1 VKVHEHQAKD
11 LLARYGVPV
20 PRGYVAETADAA
32 AAIARELAAPVA
44 VKAQIHAGGRGKG
57 GGIKL
62 AESPEQAREAAAK
75 IIGMRLVTHQTGPE
89 GRLVKRVLVEEQL
102 QVERELYLGVVI
114 DNSIGLPLVMA
125 SADGGVEIEEVAAKT
140 PERIHKTP
148 VDPTVGFQPFQGRQ
162 LAIEIGLDGDMM
174 RPASSLIGGLYRCF
188 AENDCSL
195 AEVNPLVVTRDGRL
209 LAADAKLN
217 FDDNALYRH
226 KELAELRDIDEEDPL
241 EVRAQESGIG
251 NYVKLTGNIGC
262 VVNGAGLAMA
272 TMDAIKLAGGEP
284 ANFLDI
290 GTVND
295 TGRVVSSFRILT
307 EDPNV
312 RAILINIFGGM
323 ARVDIIA
330 EGIIQAHREMEIGVP
345 VVARLV
351 GTNLE
356 EGERLLSEAGP
367 SSLIRAADLG
377 AAAQKA
383 VEAAGAPS
391 RSSSSAAH
399 LGELHS

>member
-1 VKVHEHQAKD
+1 MKVHEFQAKEI
-11 LLARYGVPV
+11 LSRFGVSV
-20 PRGYVAETADAA
+20 PRGRVAATPEEA
-32 AAIARELAAPVA
+32 AAIAAELGGPVA

-62 AESPEQAREAAAK
+62 ASTPEEAQDVAGQ
-75 IIGMRLVTHQTGPE
+75 IIGTRLVTHQTGPE

-102 QVERELYLGVVI
+102 QVERELYLGIVI
-114 DNSIGLPLVMA
+114 DNSIGFPLVMA
-125 SADGGVEIEEVAAKT
+125 SADGGVEIEEVAART
-140 PERIHKTP
+140 PERIHKTA
-148 VDPTVGFQPFQGRQ
+148 VDPTVGFQPFQGRW
-162 LAIEIGLDGDMM
+162 LALNIGLTGEMM
-174 RPASSLIGGLYRCF
+174 RPAAALIAGLYRAF
-188 AENDCSL
+188 EENDCSL
-195 AEVNPLVVTRDGRL
+195 AEINPLVVTRDGRL

-226 KELAELRDIDEEDPL
+226 KEMAALRDIDEEDPL

-295 TGRVVSSFRILT
+295 VGRVVASFRIIT

-312 RAILINIFGGM
+312 KAILINIFGGM
-323 ARVDIIA
+323 ARVDVIA
-330 EGIIQAHREMEIGVP
+330 QGIIEAHREMEIRVP

-351 GTNLE
+351 GTNVE
-356 EGERLLSEAGP
+356 EGERLLRESGL
-367 SSLIRAADLG
+367 SLIRAGDLG
-377 AAAQKA
+377 EAAVKA
-383 VEAAGAPS
+383 VEAARG
-391 RSSSSAAH
+391 
-399 LGELHS
+399 

>member
-1 VKVHEHQAKD
+1 
-11 LLARYGVPV
+11 
-20 PRGYVAETADAA
+20 VAETPEQAA
-32 AAIARELAAPVA
+32 EIARELGVPVA

-62 AESPEQAREAAAK
+62 AADPDEARAVAGQ

-102 QVERELYLGVVI
+102 QVERELYLGIVI
-114 DNSIGLPLVMA
+114 DNSIGFPLVMA
-125 SADGGVEIEEVAAKT
+125 SADGGVEIEEVAART
-140 PERIHKTP
+140 PERIHKTA
-148 VDPTVGFQPFQGRQ
+148 VDPTVGFQPFQGRG
-162 LAIEIGLDGDMM
+162 LALNIGLGGELM
-174 RPASSLIGGLYRCF
+174 RPAASLIGALYRVF
-188 AENDCSL
+188 EENDCSL
-195 AEVNPLVVTRDGRL
+195 AEINPLVVTRDGRL

-226 KELAELRDIDEEDPL
+226 KEIAALRDIDEEDPL

-251 NYVKLTGNIGC
+251 NYVKLSGNIGC

-295 TGRVVSSFRILT
+295 AGRVVSSFRIIT

-330 EGIIQAHREMEIGVP
+330 QGIIEAHREMEIKVP

-351 GTNLE
+351 GTNVE
-356 EGERLLSEAGP
+356 EGERLLKESGLP
-367 SSLIRAADLG
+367 LIRATEFG
-377 AAAQKA
+377 EAARKA
-383 VEAAGAPS
+383 VEAA
-391 RSSSSAAH
+391 AASTH
-399 LGELHS
+399 V